1 MSKGLIFTGQPI
13 FSQILSFIDF
23 DIIRK
28 ATRQYKSDRYYKK
41 FKTREHLITM
51 LYCVLHKCTSIREV
65 TTGMQ
70 VCYTKL
76 NHLGMRYCPRKS
88 TLSDANKSRN
98 YLVFETI
105 HQQLYKSLRRS
116 LPDSQIKN
124 GWFKRLYIVDSS
136 TISLFKAILKTGGR
150 PAMSGRKKGG
160 IKVHAMIKA
169 DEDVPCFV
177 RLTAAA
183 SHDVKFIQGL
193 HLPAGSVITFDK
205 GYFDYK
211 QYDLWTAQKVNW
223 VTRLKHTGAYTVIK
237 NKRVSSQNKEK
248 GVLSDQ
254 IIELGY
260 RQRPSNHQTKAR
272 LIIFNDKD
280 TKKQFKFI
288 SNNLKFDAFTIASI
302 YQQRWQIELLFKR
315 IKQNFPLQYFI
326 GDNENAI
333 KIQIYV
339 ALIADLLIKYLK
351 TRLKRSWSF
360 SNLTSML
367 RIHLMSYV
375 EIIKFLNNPEKA
387 LINIANIQPRGPTLF
402 E

>member
-1 MSKGLIFTGQPI
+1 MSKGLLFTGQPI

-23 DIIRK
+23 DIVRK
-28 ATRQYKSDRYYKK
+28 ATRQFKSDRYYKK

-51 LYCVLHKCTSIREV
+51 LYCVLHKCTAIREV

-70 VCYTKL
+70 VCHTKL

-88 TLSDANKSRN
+88 TLSDANKSRT
-98 YLVFETI
+98 YLVFEAI
-105 HQQLYKSLRRS
+105 HQMLFKSLRNS
-116 LPDSQIKN
+116 LPDSQVKN
-124 GWFKRLYIVDSS
+124 GWFRRLYIIDSS

-150 PAMSGRKKGG
+150 PAISGRKKGG
-160 IKVHAMIKA
+160 IKVHSMIKA

-193 HLPAGSVITFDK
+193 HLPAGSIVTFDK
-205 GYFDYK
+205 GYFDYQ
-211 QYDLWTAQKVNW
+211 QYQLWTKQKVSW
-223 VTRLKHTGAYTVIK
+223 ITRLKQTGSYTVIK
-237 NKRVSSQNKEK
+237 NRKVSCQNMAK

-254 IIELGY
+254 LIDLGY
-260 RQRPSNHQTKAR
+260 RQRPSDHQTRAR
-272 LIIFNDKD
+272 LVIYYDNEI
-280 TKKQFKFI
+280 KKQFKFI
-288 SNNLKFDAFTIASI
+288 TNNYKFGPYAIASI
-302 YQQRWQIELLFKR
+302 YRQRWQIELLFKR

-333 KIQIYV
+333 KIQIYA

-375 EIIKFLNNPEKA
+375 EIIRFLNNPEKA
-387 LINIANIQPRGPTLF
+387 LINTTSSYPRPPTLF
-402 E
+402 D